1 MHAFEGNYRAVC
13 KRVPREGMK
22 CVRRER
28 DVSCVIEEGKGREL
42 CDRGGKGR
50 ELCEGREGV

>member
-13 KRVPREGMK
+13 KRVPGEGMK

-42 CDRGGKGR
+42 CDRGGKGT
-50 ELCEGREGV
+50 

>member
-1 MHAFEGNYRAVC
+1 MS
-13 KRVPREGMK
+13 

-42 CDRGGKGR
+42 CDRGGKGT
-50 ELCEGREGV
+50 